1 MFEITF
7 QKNGIQQT
15 APYTSQSYTIFRSG
29 NFIVVENNCSM
40 QAWFDGKTTAKV
52 YISGEDGMNATG
64 ICGNCNGI
72 PDDFRLKDG
81 TDVSE
86 ERNKYSLIGIS
97 HWDPGVDDIEE
108 E

>member
-1 MFEITF
+1 
-7 QKNGIQQT
+7 
-15 APYTSQSYTIFRSG
+15 
-29 NFIVVENNCSM
+29 M

-52 YISGEDGMNATG
+52 CISGEDGMNATG
-64 ICGNCNGI
+64 ICGNCNDI
-72 PDDFRLKDG
+72 QDDFRLKDG